1 MNVDVNETS
10 ETLPMKNVGH
20 AGDRSTSSGNY

>member
-10 ETLPMKNVGH
+10 ETRPMKNVDH
-20 AGDRSTSSGNY
+20 AGDRSISSGNY